1 MDINSIYV
9 KKIKNLAENYED
21 FFLDKKMRNIGIS
34 EKKNNYI
41 KNLIANI
48 NNNNYLQNIE
58 QVKQIKNYY
67 NKRKNPFIQNPLI
80 NISKNKNNDNIIS
93 NDIKQEI
100 KNDKC
105 IFKVNN
111 TENQNNFLEK
121 KRKLYKTE
129 ILVNNN

>member
-1 MDINSIYV
+1 M
-9 KKIKNLAENYED
+9 
-21 FFLDKKMRNIGIS
+21 
-34 EKKNNYI
+34 
-41 KNLIANI
+41 
-48 NNNNYLQNIE
+48 
-58 QVKQIKNYY
+58 KQIKNYY